1 MLFSALMRQPVERQ
15 VVKRCLGYLAV
26 ITAMELAAGLI
37 DVPLDA
43 APRRPVPLPRPRSV
57 TLGAQSSS
65 PPAAMQNRDEKQFSQ
80 KDHAACDE
88 EARLRAA
95 DIRFD
100 IPAIPV
106 AAKASCVIEVPVRLR
121 SVATRAQT
129 VTEVHLPEEPVVSCQ
144 FAERLR
150 HGSATW
156 WPR

>member
-1 MLFSALMRQPVERQ
+1 
-15 VVKRCLGYLAV
+15 
-26 ITAMELAAGLI
+26 MELAAGLI

-43 APRRPVPLPRPRSV
+43 APRRPVPVPRPRPV

-65 PPAAMQNRDEKQFSQ
+65 PAAAVQNRDEKQFSQ
-80 KDHAACDE
+80 KDDAAHDDE
-88 EARLRAA
+88 ACLARLRATGV
-95 DIRFD
+95 RFD

-106 AAKASCVIEVPVRLR
+106 AAKALCVIEVPVRLR